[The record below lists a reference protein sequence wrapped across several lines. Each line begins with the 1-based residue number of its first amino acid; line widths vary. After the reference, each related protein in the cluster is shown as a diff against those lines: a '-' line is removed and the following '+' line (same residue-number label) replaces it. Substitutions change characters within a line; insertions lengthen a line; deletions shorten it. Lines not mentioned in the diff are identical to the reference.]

1 MSKYVI
7 IFLALFALLGGSA
20 LFLLKNSAT
29 PAPVSSTLASTA
41 DSKDTAKVAENKAD
55 HKNDVASADTAKND
69 ASPAASDDS
78 VAAKPAADDTAA
90 KSDDATKPDD
100 TAKSD
105 ETKPAPD
112 AAPISDTAKA
122 NESLLAP
129 SAATDIDM
137 NNALAERTLGDKDA
151 PVKIIEYASMTCPHC
166 ARFSNDVFA
175 QVKSTFI
182 DTGKVYFIYRDY
194 PLDTTALKAAMMA
207 RCADRSKYFD
217 LVEVIFKNQEHW
229 IKSNDPIAGLKQ
241 LGALAGMDE
250 ATINSCMN
258 NAELQNELL
267 RRMQEGQNKFK
278 VNATPTFVFN
288 DGADYISGDQ
298 SLEDFQKV
306 IDKLPKK
313 GN

>member
-20 LFLLKNSAT
+20 LFLLKNSAA

-41 DSKDTAKVAENKAD
+41 ESKDTAKVAENKAD
-55 HKNDVASADTAKND
+55 HKNDVASADTTKSD
-69 ASPAASDDS
+69 AAPAAEDKD
-78 VAAKPAADDTAA
+78 VAAKPVAAEGDDAKADDTA
-90 KSDDATKPDD
+90 KT
-100 TAKSD
+100 
-105 ETKPAPD
+105 APD
-112 AAPISDTAKA
+112 AAPVSDTAKA

-137 NNALAERTLGDKDA
+137 NNALAERSLGDKDA

-175 QVKSTFI
+175 QLKSTLI

-229 IKSNDPIAGLKQ
+229 IKSNDPVAGLKQ

-267 RRMQEGQNKFK
+267 RRMQEGSNKYK

-288 DGADYISGDQ
+288 DGAEFISGDQ